1 MSSKTD
7 LDRFFDGVCQ
17 VQPPVAEEQLA
28 AIPPKRGVVLL
39 LAQGGRP
46 IVLLPAADLRSRIR
60 LRLQEPL
67 SDQRTKTAD
76 LREITRQIRWTL
88 AYSHFETDLAYLH
101 AACALWPRTFASLLA
116 WKPPWFV
123 HVQPGEEFPRF
134 QKTRKDFA
142 LPGRLLGPFPSGQAA
157 DRFIETIQDAF
168 DLCRDYRCLRQAPHG
183 QPCAYGQ
190 MGKCLSPCDGRISMD
205 RYREMMAQAADFAA
219 GDRQGPLDRLRQEMM
234 QAAGKL
240 QFERASA
247 LKARLGRLDELNH
260 ADYAHLAPL
269 DDFRFVL
276 VQRGAGRRKARAF
289 LADRGL
295 IQDAGDL
302 DYPLRRPQVDK
313 LLKKMARLVARGDR
327 ERTEGDLAAWRMG
340 LVAHYLFTSPDRCGV
355 ILRWDESLQPADVEQ
370 AIDDAARELHLS
382 RKQPPKSQAAKKDP
396 S

>member
-1 MSSKTD
+1 MSCKTD

-28 AIPPKRGVVLL
+28 VIPPKRGVALL

-46 IVLLPAADLRSRIR
+46 IVLLPAADLRSRVR

-76 LREITRQIRWTL
+76 LREITREIRWTL

-101 AACALWPRTFASLLA
+101 AACSLWPRTFTSLLA

-142 LPGRLLGPFPSGQAA
+142 LPGWLLGPFPSGQAA

-205 RYREMMAQAADFAA
+205 RYREVMAQAANFAA
-219 GDRQGPLDRLRQEMM
+219 GDRQEPLDRLRQEMM

-240 QFERASA
+240 QFERAAA
-247 LKARLGRLDELNH
+247 LKARLGRLDELHH

-295 IQDAGDL
+295 VQDAGDL
-302 DYPLRRPQVDK
+302 DYPLRRPQVDR

-327 ERTEGDLAAWRMG
+327 ERIEGDLAAWRMG
-340 LVAHYLFTSPDRCGV
+340 LVAHYLFTSPDRRGV
-355 ILRWDESLQPADVEQ
+355 ILRWEESLQPADVEQ

-382 RKQPPKSQAAKKDP
+382 RKQPPKGQGPDAGP